1 MNKTLL
7 ILLFVV
13 IAGFVMIGVSAKR
26 SGKADD
32 ANTKTAAVGWGILL
46 SIPLVGAFG
55 PIGLIPAVAGTIY
68 ALV

>member
-1 MNKTLL
+1 
-7 ILLFVV
+7 
-13 IAGFVMIGVSAKR
+13 MIGVSAKR